1 MLIGYARVSKT
12 DGSQSIDL
20 QKDALIVA
28 GVKADQIYSD
38 QASGKK
44 DERPGLMA
52 CLKALREGDVL
63 VIWKLDRM
71 GRSLN
76 HLVKTT
82 TMLSERGV
90 GLKVLTGQGAQI
102 DTTTAAGRLS
112 FGIFAA
118 LAEFE
123 SELIRERTIA
133 GLQAARAR
141 GRKGGRKF
149 ALTKAQVRMAQAAME
164 NRDTS
169 VSELCKELG
178 VKPVTLYRYVDPNGD
193 LRDYG
198 KRVLGA

>member
-1 MLIGYARVSKT
+1 MLIGYARVSKA
-12 DGSQSIDL
+12 DGSQSLDL
-20 QKDALIVA
+20 QRDALAAA
-28 GVKADQIYSD
+28 GVGADQIYSD
-38 QASGKK
+38 QASGKR
-44 DERPGLMA
+44 EQRPGLEA
-52 CLKALREGDVL
+52 CLKALREGDIL

-123 SELIRERTIA
+123 SELIRERTMA

-149 ALTKAQVRMAQAAME
+149 ALTKAQVRVAQAAMA

-169 VSELCKELG
+169 VSELCNELG
-178 VKPVTLYRYVDPNGD
+178 VKPVTLYRYVDPNGN

-198 KRVLGA
+198 RRVLGA